1 MRNSSGT
8 DSSGDVEG
16 ASSPSVW
23 IEGLAGGVEAAVG
36 SAATDIKAS
45 SDCTAPAL
53 SPSDPTGGGDK
64 KAGAMDSVAVSAR
77 VAAGGDE
84 DARFSTEGSVGADA
98 LVAFTGES
106 ACWEVGDKGTGGNSA
121 VASEDSEGSEN
132 SDVRGFDVG
141 ATGVAGAG
149 DGDGLRIDWA

>member
-8 DSSGDVEG
+8 DSSGGVEG
-16 ASSPSVW
+16 ASFPPVW
-23 IEGLAGGVEAAVG
+23 TEGLTGGVEAAVA
-36 SAATDIKAS
+36 SAATGIKDS
-45 SDCTAPAL
+45 SDCAAPA
-53 SPSDPTGGGDK
+53 SPQSDTTGGGDK
-64 KAGAMDSVAVSAR
+64 KAGAMDSVAISAGM
-77 VAAGGDE
+77 AAGGDE
-84 DARFSTEGSVGADA
+84 DAGMGADGSVGADA

-121 VASEDSEGSEN
+121 VASEDSEDSEN